1 MWLMTFEVFYLK
13 LVLNIISTS
22 PAQTILELIRH
33 DYMRQCYEKEKKTG
47 QYLYFLKGLNM

>member
-33 DYMRQCYEKEKKTG
+33 DYMRQCYEKEKKQVSTCI
-47 QYLYFLKGLNM
+47 FLKGLNM